1 MNAFEITDLVTKKIG
16 LVQELKKDAT
26 PEGIARIENIEEL
39 IKVVKRKLKKQQ
51 VIQDN
56 IDELVEENEY
66 SLKEAG
72 RMAKIGYWRYINQ
85 TDTLIWSETIHE
97 IYGTD
102 PEKELPEDDVI
113 YAFFDEKSRNKLTEA
128 EITLNTSEVP
138 FDLELKLT
146 NLKNEERWIR
156 NIGEPL
162 YNSKN
167 EIIGRRGVSQDI
179 TEQKLTSN
187 KIEKAEEMYRLLANN
202 SNDLI
207 CLIELDNTFKYVS
220 PSVKTLLGYEQTD
233 FLGKQVFGIIHRDD
247 LKALKNAIEQNMCS
261 GAVNGAFSCRVRHKK
276 NHYLWFK

>member
-1 MNAFEITDLVTKKIG
+1 
-16 LVQELKKDAT
+16 
-26 PEGIARIENIEEL
+26 
-39 IKVVKRKLKKQQ
+39 
-51 VIQDN
+51 
-56 IDELVEENEY
+56 
-66 SLKEAG
+66 
-72 RMAKIGYWRYINQ
+72 MAKIGYWRYINQ

-167 EIIGRRGVSQDI
+167 ELVIMINNISMIAFFINIWCLYSYVGILDYTKCLCAIDKSKIMHYFLYLFRYVIISLIFVS
-179 TEQKLTSN
+179 
-187 KIEKAEEMYRLLANN
+187 
-202 SNDLI
+202 
-207 CLIELDNTFKYVS
+207 
-220 PSVKTLLGYEQTD
+220 
-233 FLGKQVFGIIHRDD
+233 
-247 LKALKNAIEQNMCS
+247 
-261 GAVNGAFSCRVRHKK
+261 
-276 NHYLWFK
+276 